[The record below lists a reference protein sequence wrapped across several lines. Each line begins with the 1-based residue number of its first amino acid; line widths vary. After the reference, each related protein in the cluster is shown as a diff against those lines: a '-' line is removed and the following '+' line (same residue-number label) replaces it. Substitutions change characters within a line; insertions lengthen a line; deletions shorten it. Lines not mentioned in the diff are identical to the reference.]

1 MTGVRRLT
9 WRILADRRAALARLA
24 GWSVAESLPAL
35 LSGYLTARAVDDGF
49 LAGRFGAGL
58 AWLAG
63 LAVTVAVGA
72 WGTGRV
78 YLSLGAVVEPFRDEL
93 TTRLV
98 RATLNGAGNSGSRT
112 DSTAVARLTHQV
124 EVVRDTFGGLLMVVR
139 GFLFAAGAALLG
151 LLALAPVVAA
161 LVAGPLLAGLVV
173 FGAALPAMVRHQR
186 DLVVAGEEFARA
198 AGAALTGHRD
208 VVAARAGERVVA
220 QVGRRVA
227 AQAAAERTVSRMA
240 ALRSLSLGVGGWS
253 PVAVLLLAA
262 PWLVRQ
268 GVTAGAVLGALIYVS
283 TGLRPALHALVHG
296 VGGGGLRYVVTL
308 DRLLGAESVARP
320 ADAAPAPAPEQAAP
334 APDHAEQAP
343 DHAHQVPAAVTPPV
357 SGGSE
362 AGAGDRP
369 TVRLR
374 GLTFRYGHRAR
385 PVLDGFDL
393 DLADGDHLAV
403 VGPSG
408 AGKSTLAALMTGL
421 LQPDSG
427 TVRLAGILTTGASPA
442 VLAGLRVLVPQEAY
456 VFTATL
462 ADNLRYLNPEADEC
476 TLLAALDALGGGP
489 LAARLG
495 GLSARITPVGLSAG
509 ERQLVAATRAYLSP
523 ARVVVLDEATCHL
536 DPVTEAQV
544 EHAFARRPGALVVIA
559 HRISSALR
567 ARRVLVFDE
576 DRPVTGTHDELLARS
591 ATYRELAGYWDR
603 DIPQPSTG
611 PARSCR

>member
-9 WRILADRRAALARLA
+9 WQVLVDRRAALTRLA

-49 LAGRFGAGL
+49 LAGRFGTGL

-63 LAVTVAVGA
+63 LAVAIAVGA

-78 YLSLGAVVEPFRDEL
+78 YRSLGAVVEPFRDDL

-98 RATLNGAGNSGSRT
+98 RSTLVGAGYPGSRS

-173 FGAALPAMVRHQR
+173 FGTALPAMVRHQR
-186 DLVVAGEEFARA
+186 DLVVAGEEFARS
-198 AGAALTGHRD
+198 AGAALAAHRD
-208 VVAARAGERVVA
+208 VVAARAGERIVG

-227 AQAAAERTVSRMA
+227 AQATAERTVSRMA

-308 DRLLGAESVARP
+308 DRLLGAAQVTPPPARTPQVAPP
-320 ADAAPAPAPEQAAP
+320 AVAPQVAPPAVAAPAGQPVGGGPGTGTVGRPA
-334 APDHAEQAP
+334 
-343 DHAHQVPAAVTPPV
+343 
-357 SGGSE
+357 
-362 AGAGDRP
+362 
-369 TVRLR
+369 VRLR
-374 GLTFRYGHRAR
+374 GLTFRYGNRAR
-385 PVLDGFDL
+385 AVLDRFDL
-393 DLADGDHLAV
+393 DLAEGDHLAV

-408 AGKSTLAALMTGL
+408 AGKSTLAALMAGL
-421 LQPDSG
+421 LQPEQG
-427 TVRLAGILTTGASPA
+427 TVRLTGVPTAGASPT
-442 VLAGLRVLVPQEAY
+442 VLARLRVLVPQEAY
-456 VFTATL
+456 VFTASL
-462 ADNLRYLNPEADEC
+462 ADNLRYLHPEADER
-476 TLLAALDALGGGP
+476 TLLAALDVVGGGP

-495 GLSARITPVGLSAG
+495 GLSARITPGGLSAG
-509 ERQLVAATRAYLSP
+509 ERQVIAATRAYLSP
-523 ARVVVLDEATCHL
+523 ARLVLLDEATCHL
-536 DPVTEAQV
+536 DPATEAQV
-544 EHAFARRPGALVVIA
+544 ERAFADRPGALVVVA

-567 ARRVLVFDE
+567 ARRVLVFDG
-576 DRPVTGTHDELLARS
+576 DRPVTGTHDELLTRS

-603 DIPQPSTG
+603 DIPVPERHR
-611 PARSCR
+611 PAPATPLP